1 MPLVPGQRWFSSAEP
16 ELGLGTVLRIAGRS
30 VQIVFTAS
38 GTVRQYSLEA
48 APLVR
53 AVFRA
58 GDRVRID
65 GRELTIEAVEE
76 RDGLVWYRAGG
87 ETFMEGQLDAE
98 QPVSKADQRLISG
111 RVDRNDQFERR
122 VRALELRAR
131 ARRHPG
137 WGILGAR
144 IDLIPHQLRVIE
156 TAAAR
161 RTPRL
166 LLADEVGLGKTIEA
180 CAIAAQQIASG
191 RARRVLVLTPESL
204 VNQWFVELL
213 RRFNLPFAIYDE
225 ERCEALEM
233 NEPSRNPFED
243 EQFVLAS
250 VDWLTEH
257 DKRMKQV
264 VQAGWDLLL
273 VDEAH
278 HLIWT
283 PEFESP
289 GYTLVAALAR
299 RVPGLLLLTATPE
312 QLGRGGHFARL
323 RLLDPARYTDLAAF
337 LAESERF
344 VALSA
349 LAERLEAGETTAAD
363 LETLRGLFAAE
374 RPWLD
379 ATLAAIDAGDTAARE
394 ALLDALVDRHGTGR
408 VMVRNRRAAVGG
420 FPRRIAH
427 IDLLPASD
435 DPELLGRLRAEFAFE
450 VGDLD
455 EEPTHD
461 YTRDPRLDWL
471 LSTLESLGGEKVL
484 VLCRSRAKVQAL
496 EEALRLRW
504 GHPVARFHEDM
515 NLLQRDRNAAF
526 FADPEGARVLIA
538 SEVGAEGRNF
548 QFAQHLVL
556 WDLPLHPDMLE
567 QRIGRLDRIG
577 QPGDVHLHAAAVA
590 GSAQEV
596 LLRWYHEGLDAFRSV
611 VPDGRE
617 LLRRHVDELVALAE
631 ADAAG
636 REPAVEA
643 LLAATRK
650 AHAELSEQIARGRD
664 RLLERA
670 SQRADADEL
679 AAALAGDDADLASRE
694 AMLELL
700 EAFGIQN
707 EPLADERFL
716 LDPEYLTVDG
726 FEELKA
732 GPREATF
739 DRRLALSRDDLL
751 YLRADHPMVLGA
763 QDLLLGSETGN
774 ACLLIDETLPPRTAL
789 LEAVYVLECIADAT
803 LNIARF
809 LPPMPLRA
817 VVDTRLQRRHG
828 FEPDADSRAR
838 AGDRQFDLSPMR
850 KVLNSLVPP
859 MLGAC
864 ETAVRR
870 DAAAII
876 AEAAEAADR
885 RLSAEIARL
894 EALAAVNPAVGE
906 AEIAALK
913 AEREAILAALPGARP
928 RLDAV
933 RLVTSPDFLLLRR

>member
-1 MPLVPGQRWFSSAEP
+1 MALVPGQRWFSSAEP
-16 ELGLGTVLRIAGRS
+16 ELGLGTVIRIAGRS

-53 AVFRA
+53 AVFRI
-58 GDRVRID
+58 GDRVRVD
-65 GRELTIEAVEE
+65 TREIIVETVE
-76 RDGLVWYRAGG
+76 DRDGIVWYTAGG
-87 ETFMEGQLDAE
+87 EAFMEGQLDAE

-111 RVDRNDQFERR
+111 RIDRHDQFLRR
-122 VRALELRAR
+122 GRALDLRAH

-137 WGILGAR
+137 WGVLGAR
-144 IDLIPHQLRVIE
+144 IDLIPHQLRVVE

-161 RTPRL
+161 RHPRL

-191 RARRVLVLTPESL
+191 RAKRVLVLTPESL

-233 NEPSRNPFED
+233 NEPTRNPFED

-250 VDWLTEH
+250 VDWLSEH
-257 DKRMKQV
+257 DKRMKQLV
-264 VQAGWDLLL
+264 TAGWDLLL

-283 PEFESP
+283 TEFESA
-289 GYTLVAALAR
+289 GYTLVAALAK

-323 RLLDPARYTDLAAF
+323 RLLDPARYTDLPSF
-337 LAESERF
+337 LAESDRF

-349 LAERLEAGETTAAD
+349 LAERVQAGAAEAGDTEMLA
-363 LETLRGLFAAE
+363 ELFASDPE
-374 RPWLD
+374 WLA
-379 ATLAAIDAGDTAARE
+379 ATLAAIASGDEPARD

-420 FPRRIAH
+420 FPQRIAH
-427 IDLLPASD
+427 IDVLNAPD
-435 DPELLGRLRAEFAFE
+435 DDGLMGRLRAEFAFE

-455 EEPTHD
+455 EEPVHD
-461 YTRDPRLDWL
+461 YAKDPRIEWL
-471 LSTLESLGGEKVL
+471 LETLNALSGEKALIV
-484 VLCRSRAKVQAL
+484 CRSRAKVQAL

-504 GHPVARFHEDM
+504 GQQVARFHEDM

-526 FADPEGARVLIA
+526 FADPDGASVLIA

-596 LLRWYHEGLDAFRSV
+596 LLRWYHEGLDAFRAV

-617 LLRRHVDELVALAE
+617 LLRRCVDELVALAE
-631 ADAAG
+631 ADPIG
-636 REPAVEA
+636 REPAVEQ
-643 LLAATRK
+643 LLDDTRA

-670 SQRADADEL
+670 SQRADRDEL
-679 AAALAGDDADLASRE
+679 RAALSADDDDIATQDAL
-694 AMLELL
+694 LGLL
-700 EAFGIQN
+700 EAFGI
-707 EPLADERFL
+707 ETEHLGEGRIL
-716 LDPEYLTVDG
+716 LDPEYLSVDG
-726 FEELKA
+726 FDALKGGA
-732 GPREATF
+732 REATF
-739 DRRLALSRDDLL
+739 DRRLALARDDLL

-763 QDLLLGSETGN
+763 QDLMLSSELGN
-774 ACLLIDETLPPRTAL
+774 ATLLIDETLPPRTAL
-789 LEAVYVLECIADAT
+789 LEAVYVLECIADES

-809 LPPMPLRA
+809 MPPTPLRA
-817 VVDTRLQRRHG
+817 TVDTRLQRRDD
-828 FEPDADSRAR
+828 FVPDADSVAK

-850 KVLNSLVPP
+850 KVLNGLVPP

-864 ETAVRR
+864 ETSARR
-870 DAAAII
+870 DAASLI
-876 AEAAEAADR
+876 AQAAETASL
-885 RLSAEIARL
+885 RLDSELERL
-894 EALAAVNPAVGE
+894 EALAKVNPAVRE
-906 AEIAALK
+906 SDVQALRD
-913 AEREAILAALPGARP
+913 ERDAVMAALPGSRP
-928 RLDAV
+928 RLDAL
-933 RLVTSPDFLLLRR
+933 RLITSPDFLLLRR

>member
-76 RDGLVWYRAGG
+76 REGLVWYRAGS

-111 RVDRNDQFERR
+111 RIDRNDQFERR

-289 GYTLVAALAR
+289 GYTLVAALAK

-363 LETLRGLFAAE
+363 LETLHGLFAAE

-471 LSTLESLGGEKVL
+471 LSTLESLGSEKVL

-643 LLAATRK
+643 LLAATRQ

-670 SQRADADEL
+670 RQRADADEL

-694 AMLELL
+694 AVLDLL

-789 LEAVYVLECIADAT
+789 LEAVYVLECIADAA

-885 RLSAEIARL
+885 RLSAEIGRL

>member
-1 MPLVPGQRWFSSAEP
+1 MALVPGQRWFSSAEP
-16 ELGLGTVLRIAGRS
+16 ELGLGTVLRIAARS

-53 AVFRA
+53 AVFRT
-58 GDRVRID
+58 GDRVRMD
-65 GRELTIEAVEE
+65 GKEIAIEAVEE
-76 RDGLVWYRAGG
+76 RAGLVWYRAGND
-87 ETFMEGQLDAE
+87 EFMEGALDAE

-111 RVDRNDQFERR
+111 RIDRNDQFERR

-137 WGILGAR
+137 WGVLGAR
-144 IDLIPHQLRVIE
+144 IDLIPHQLRVVE

-191 RARRVLVLTPESL
+191 RAKRVLVLTPESL

-257 DKRMKQV
+257 DKRMKQL

-289 GYTLVAALAR
+289 GYTLVAALAK

-323 RLLDPARYTDLAAF
+323 RLLDPARYTDLKAF
-337 LAESERF
+337 LAESDRF
-344 VALSA
+344 VALSQ
-349 LAERLEAGETTAAD
+349 LAERIEAGDVTLAD
-363 LETLRGLFAAE
+363 GEQLHDLFAGD
-374 RPWLD
+374 RDWLD
-379 ATLAAIDAGDTAARE
+379 ATLAAIEAGDVAARE
-394 ALLDALVDRHGTGR
+394 TLIDALVDRHGTGR

-420 FPRRIAH
+420 FPQRIAH

-435 DPELLGRLRAEFAFE
+435 DAALLGRLRAEFAYE

-455 EEPTHD
+455 EEPVHD
-461 YTRDPRLDWL
+461 YASDPRLDWL
-471 LSTLESLGGEKVL
+471 LQTLDALGGEKAL

-496 EEALRLRW
+496 EEALRLRS
-504 GHPVARFHEDM
+504 GLAVARFHEDM
-515 NLLQRDRNAAF
+515 NLLQRDRNAAY
-526 FADPEGARVLIA
+526 FADPDGARVLIA

-590 GSAQEV
+590 SSAQEV
-596 LLRWYHEGLDAFRSV
+596 LLRWYHEGLDAFRAV

-617 LLRRHVDELVALAE
+617 LLRRCVDELVALAE
-631 ADAAG
+631 ADPIG
-636 REPAVEA
+636 REPALDA
-643 LLAATRK
+643 LLAATRRD
-650 AHAELSEQIARGRD
+650 HAELSEQIARGRD

-670 SQRADADEL
+670 SQRAEADTL
-679 AAALAGDDADLASRE
+679 RAALADDDADAITQES
-694 AMLELL
+694 MLELL
-700 EAFGIQN
+700 EAFGITH
-707 EPLADERFL
+707 EPLGGGRVL

-726 FEELKA
+726 FDALKGGA
-732 GPREATF
+732 REATC
-739 DRRLALSRDDLL
+739 DRRVALARDDLL
-751 YLRADHPMVLGA
+751 YLRADHPLVQSA
-763 QDLLLGSETGN
+763 QDLMLSSELGN
-774 ACLLIDETLPPRTAL
+774 ACLLIDDTLPPRTAL
-789 LEAVYVLECIADAT
+789 LEAVYVLECIADAR
-803 LNIARF
+803 LDVARF
-809 LPPMPLRA
+809 LPPTPLRM
-817 VVDTRLQRRHG
+817 VVDTRLQRREG
-828 FEPDADSRAR
+828 FVADADSVAK
-838 AGDRQFDLSPMR
+838 AGDRPFDLTPMR
-850 KVLNSLVPP
+850 KVLASLVPP

-864 ETAVRR
+864 ETAARR
-870 DAAAII
+870 DAAAVV
-876 AEAAEAADR
+876 ATAAAAVQA
-885 RLSAEIARL
+885 RLDSEIARL
-894 EALAAVNPAVGE
+894 ESLARVNPAVS
-906 AEIAALK
+906 AADVQALRE
-913 AEREAILAALPGARP
+913 ERDALLAALPGARP

>member
-1 MPLVPGQRWFSSAEP
+1 MALVPGQRWFSSAEP

-30 VQIVFTAS
+30 VQLVFTAS
-38 GTVRQYSLEA
+38 GTVRQYALEG

-58 GDRVRID
+58 GDRVRMD
-65 GRELTIEAVEE
+65 GREIAIEAVED
-76 RDGLVWYRAGG
+76 RAGLFWYRAGNDA
-87 ETFMEGQLDAE
+87 FMEGQLDAE
-98 QPVSKADQRLISG
+98 QPVSQADRRLIGG
-111 RVDRNDQFERR
+111 RVDRNHEFERR
-122 VRALELRAR
+122 IRALELRAR
-131 ARRHPG
+131 ARRSPG
-137 WGILGAR
+137 WGLLGAR
-144 IDLIPHQLRVIE
+144 IDLIPHQLRVIQ

-225 ERCEALEM
+225 ERCEALESSD
-233 NEPSRNPFED
+233 PQRNPFED
-243 EQFVLAS
+243 EPFVLAS
-250 VDWLTEH
+250 LDWLGGHE
-257 DKRMKQV
+257 KRMRQLLR
-264 VQAGWDLLL
+264 AGWDLLL

-323 RLLDPARYTDLAAF
+323 RLLDPARYTDLDAF

-349 LAERLEAGETTAAD
+349 LAERLEAGLPAAGD
-363 LETLRGLFAAE
+363 TDTLAALFAGEAD
-374 RPWLD
+374 WL
-379 ATLAAIDAGDTAARE
+379 ANTLAAIAAGDAAARE
-394 ALLDALVDRHGTGR
+394 TLLDALVDRHGTGR

-420 FPRRIAH
+420 FPRRIAR
-427 IDLLPASD
+427 IELLPAGD
-435 DPELLGRLRAEFAFE
+435 DGPLLGRLRAEFAFE
-450 VGDLD
+450 AGDLD
-455 EEPTHD
+455 EEPVHD
-461 YTRDPRLDWL
+461 YARDPRLDWL
-471 LSTLESLGGEKVL
+471 LETLEAIGDAKVL
-484 VLCRSRAKVQAL
+484 VLCRSRAKVQAI
-496 EEALRLRW
+496 EEALRLRS
-504 GHPVARFHEDM
+504 GLAVARFHEDM
-515 NLLQRDRNAAF
+515 NLLQRDRNAAY
-526 FADPEGARVLIA
+526 FADPGGARVLVA

-596 LLRWYHEGLDAFRSV
+596 LLRWYHEGLDAFRTV

-631 ADAAG
+631 ADPAG
-636 REPAVEA
+636 REPALEA
-643 LLAATRK
+643 LLEATRRD
-650 AHAELSEQIARGRD
+650 HAALSEQIARGRD

-670 SQRADADEL
+670 SQRADGDGL
-679 AAALAGDDADLASRE
+679 HAALLADDADTGGHEDLLA
-694 AMLELL
+694 LL
-700 EAFGIQN
+700 EAFGVAN
-707 EPLADERFL
+707 EPLGGGRVL
-716 LDPEYLTVDG
+716 LDPEHITIDG
-726 FEELKA
+726 FEELKN
-732 GPREATF
+732 GPREATS
-739 DRRLALSRDDLL
+739 DRRLALAREDLL
-751 YLRADHPMVLGA
+751 YLRADHPMLLSA
-763 QDLLLGSETGN
+763 LDLLLSSEAGN
-774 ACLLIDETLPPRTAL
+774 ACLLVDETLPPRTAL
-789 LEAVYVLECIADAT
+789 LEAVYVLECIAEARLDV
-803 LNIARF
+803 ARF
-809 LPPMPLRA
+809 LPPTPLRA
-817 VVDTRLQRRHG
+817 VVDSRLQRREG
-828 FEPDADSRAR
+828 FEPDPASRAR
-838 AGDRQFDLSPMR
+838 AGERAFDLTPMR
-850 KVLNSLVPP
+850 KVLNGLVPP

-870 DAAAII
+870 EAAARV
-876 AEAAEAADR
+876 AAAVEEAGA
-885 RLSAEIARL
+885 RLDAEIARL
-894 EALAAVNPAVGE
+894 EALARVNPAVDA
-906 AEIAALK
+906 AEVQALRE
-913 AEREAILAALPGARP
+913 EREAVLAALPGARP
-928 RLDAV
+928 RLDAL

>member
-30 VQIVFTAS
+30 VQLVFTAS
-38 GTVRQYSLEA
+38 GTVRQYSLEG

-53 AVFRA
+53 AVFRG

-65 GRELTIEAVEE
+65 GREIVVDAVEE
-76 RDGLVWYRAGG
+76 REGLVWYRAGNDA
-87 ETFMEGQLDAE
+87 FMEGQLDAE
-98 QPVSKADQRLISG
+98 QPVSKADQRLGSG
-111 RVDRNDQFERR
+111 RIDRNDQFERR
-122 VRALELRAR
+122 LRALELRAR
-131 ARRHPG
+131 ARRSPA
-137 WGILGAR
+137 WGLLGAR
-144 IDLIPHQLRVIE
+144 IDLVPHQLRVVE

-191 RARRVLVLTPESL
+191 RVKRVLVLTPESL

-233 NEPSRNPFED
+233 NEPGRNPFED
-243 EQFVLAS
+243 EQCVLAS
-250 VDWLTEH
+250 VDWLSEH

-264 VQAGWDLLL
+264 VKAGWDLLL

-289 GYTLVAALAR
+289 GYTLVEALAR
-299 RVPGLLLLTATPE
+299 RTPGLLLLTATPE

-323 RLLDPARYTDLAAF
+323 RLLDPARYTDLPSF
-337 LAESERF
+337 LAESDRF
-344 VALSA
+344 VTLSA
-349 LAERLEAGETTAAD
+349 LAERLESGDVSAQDEAALGALFAGE
-363 LETLRGLFAAE
+363 AE
-374 RPWLD
+374 WL
-379 ATLAAIDAGDTAARE
+379 ASTLAAVRTGATAARD

-420 FPRRIAH
+420 FPKRIAH
-427 IDLLPASD
+427 VDLLPGTD

-461 YTRDPRLDWL
+461 YARDPRMDWL
-471 LSTLESLGGEKVL
+471 LQTLDALGGEKAL
-484 VLCRSRAKVQAL
+484 VLCRSRAKVQAI

-504 GHPVARFHEDM
+504 GQPVARFHEDM

-526 FADPEGARVLIA
+526 FADPDGARVLVA

-577 QPGDVHLHAAAVA
+577 QPGDVHLHAAAVD

-596 LLRWYHEGLDAFRSV
+596 LLRWYHEGLDAFRGV

-631 ADAAG
+631 ADPSG
-636 REPAVEA
+636 REPALDA
-643 LLAATRK
+643 LLAATR
-650 AHAELSEQIARGRD
+650 ANHAELSEQIARGRD

-670 SQRADADEL
+670 SQRAEADRL
-679 AAALAGDDADLASRE
+679 RAALHEDDGDACGHEDLLA
-694 AMLELL
+694 LL
-700 EAFGIQN
+700 EAFGIEN
-707 EPLADERFL
+707 EALGGGRVL
-716 LDPEYLTVDG
+716 LDPEHVTVDG
-726 FEELKA
+726 FDELKG

-739 DRRLALSRDDLL
+739 NRAVALSRDDLL
-751 YLRADHPMVLGA
+751 YLRADHPMVLSA
-763 QDLLLGSETGN
+763 LDLLLSSEAGN

-789 LEAVYVLECIADAT
+789 LEAVYVLECVADAT
-803 LNIARF
+803 LDVARF
-809 LPPMPLRA
+809 LPPTPLRA
-817 VVDTRLQRRHG
+817 VVDSRLQRRDD
-828 FEPDADSRAR
+828 FVPDPDSRAK
-838 AGDRQFDLSPMR
+838 AGDRAFDLSPLR
-850 KVLNSLVPP
+850 KVLGSLVPP

-864 ETAVRR
+864 ETAARR
-870 DAAAII
+870 DSASRVADAVDAATN
-876 AEAAEAADR
+876 
-885 RLSAEIARL
+885 RLDAEIARL
-894 EALAAVNPAVGE
+894 EALARVNPAVGP
-906 AEIAALK
+906 AEIQGLRD
-913 AEREAILAALPGARP
+913 EREALLAALPSARP

>member
-1 MPLVPGQRWFSSAEP
+1 MALVPGQRWFSSAEP
-16 ELGLGTVLRIAGRS
+16 ELGLGTVIRIAGRS

-38 GTVRQYSLEA
+38 GTLRQYSLEA

-53 AVFRA
+53 AVFRI
-58 GDRVRID
+58 GDRVRVD
-65 GRELTIEAVEE
+65 TREIVVETVE
-76 RDGLVWYRAGG
+76 DRDGIVWYTAGS
-87 ETFMEGQLDAE
+87 ESFMEGQLDAE

-111 RVDRNDQFERR
+111 RIDRHDQFVRR
-122 VRALELRAR
+122 GRALDLRAH

-137 WGILGAR
+137 WGVLGAR
-144 IDLIPHQLRVIE
+144 IDLIPHQLRVVE

-161 RTPRL
+161 RHPRL

-191 RARRVLVLTPESL
+191 RAKRVLVLTPESL

-233 NEPSRNPFED
+233 SEPTRNPFED
-243 EQFVLAS
+243 EQLVLAS
-250 VDWLTEH
+250 VDWLSEH
-257 DKRMKQV
+257 DKRMKQLV
-264 VQAGWDLLL
+264 TAGWDLLL

-283 PEFESP
+283 TEFESA
-289 GYTLVAALAR
+289 GYTLVAALAK

-323 RLLDPARYTDLAAF
+323 RLLDPARYTDLPSF
-337 LAESERF
+337 LAESDRF

-349 LAERLEAGETTAAD
+349 LAERVQDGAAEAGDTEMLA
-363 LETLRGLFAAE
+363 ELFASDPE
-374 RPWLD
+374 WLS
-379 ATLAAIDAGDTAARE
+379 ATLAAIASGDEPARD

-420 FPRRIAH
+420 FPKRIAH
-427 IDLLPASD
+427 IDLLTA
-435 DPELLGRLRAEFAFE
+435 PEDAALMGRLRAEFAFE

-455 EEPTHD
+455 EEPVHD
-461 YTRDPRLDWL
+461 YAKDPRLDWL
-471 LSTLESLGGEKVL
+471 LETLNALSGEKALIV
-484 VLCRSRAKVQAL
+484 CRSRAKVQAL
-496 EEALRLRW
+496 EEGLRLRW
-504 GHPVARFHEDM
+504 GHPVARFHEVM
-515 NLLQRDRNAAF
+515 NMLQRDRNAAF
-526 FADPEGARVLIA
+526 FADPDGASVLVA

-548 QFAQHLVL
+548 QFAQHLIL

-596 LLRWYHEGLDAFRSV
+596 LLRWYHEGLDAFRAV

-617 LLRRHVDELVALAE
+617 LLRRCVDELVALAE
-631 ADAAG
+631 ADPIG
-636 REPAVEA
+636 REPAVEQ
-643 LLAATRK
+643 LLDDTRA

-670 SQRADADEL
+670 SQRADSDEL
-679 AAALAGDDADLASRE
+679 CAALAADDADIATQDAL
-694 AMLELL
+694 LGLL
-700 EAFGIQN
+700 EAFGI
-707 EPLADERFL
+707 ETEALGEGRIL
-716 LDPEYLTVDG
+716 LDPEYLSVDG
-726 FEELKA
+726 FDALKGGA
-732 GPREATF
+732 REATF
-739 DRRLALSRDDLL
+739 DRRLALARDDLL

-763 QDLLLGSETGN
+763 QDLMLSSELGN
-774 ACLLIDETLPPRTAL
+774 ATLLIDETLPPRTAL
-789 LEAVYVLECIADAT
+789 LEAVYVLECIADES

-809 LPPMPLRA
+809 MPPTPLRA
-817 VVDTRLQRRHG
+817 TVDTRLQRRDD
-828 FEPDADSRAR
+828 FVPDADSVAK

-850 KVLNSLVPP
+850 KVLNGLVPP

-864 ETAVRR
+864 ETSARR
-870 DAAAII
+870 DAASLI
-876 AEAAEAADR
+876 AQAAETASLRLDR
-885 RLSAEIARL
+885 ELERL
-894 EALAAVNPAVGE
+894 EALAKVNPAVRE
-906 AEIAALK
+906 SDVQALRD
-913 AEREAILAALPGARP
+913 ERDAVMAALPGSRP
-928 RLDAV
+928 RLDAL
-933 RLVTSPDFLLLRR
+933 RLITSPDFLLLRR

>member
-1 MPLVPGQRWFSSAEP
+1 MALVPGQRWFSSAEP
-16 ELGLGTVLRIAGRS
+16 ELGLGTVLRLAGRS

-53 AVFRA
+53 ALFRA
-58 GDRVRID
+58 GDRVRVD
-65 GRELTIEAVEE
+65 GREITIEAVED
-76 RDGLVWYRAGG
+76 RGGLAWYRVGHDC
-87 ETFMEGQLDAE
+87 FMEGQLDAE

-122 VRALELRAR
+122 MQALALRAR

-144 IDLIPHQLRVIE
+144 IDLVPHQLRVIE
-156 TAAAR
+156 TAASR

-225 ERCEALEM
+225 ERCEAIEM

-243 EQFVLAS
+243 EQCVLAS
-250 VDWLTEH
+250 IDWLTDH
-257 DKRMKQV
+257 DKRMRQI

-278 HLIWT
+278 HLLWT
-283 PEFESP
+283 PDVESP
-289 GYTLVAALAR
+289 GYTLVAALAK

-323 RLLDPARYTDLAAF
+323 RLLDPARYTDLTSF
-337 LAESERF
+337 LAESEGF
-344 VALSA
+344 VALSSLVERIENGRIGDDDHA
-349 LAERLEAGETTAAD
+349 VLREHFATETAWLAGTLEAIEG
-363 LETLRGLFAAE
+363 
-374 RPWLD
+374 
-379 ATLAAIDAGDTAARE
+379 GDTGARE

-420 FPRRIAH
+420 FPKRIAH
-427 IDLLPASD
+427 VDLLPPVD
-435 DPELLGRLRAEFAFE
+435 DGETLGRLRAEFAFE

-455 EEPTHD
+455 EEPVHD
-461 YTRDPRLDWL
+461 YARDPRVDWL
-471 LSTLESLGGEKVL
+471 LGTLQALEGEKAL

-515 NLLQRDRNAAF
+515 NLLQRDRNAAY
-526 FADPEGARVLIA
+526 FADPDGASVLIA

-577 QPGDVHLHAAAVA
+577 QPGDVHIHAAAVT

-596 LLRWYHEGLDAFRSV
+596 LLRWYHEGLDAFRGV

-617 LLRRHVDELVALAE
+617 LLRRCIDELVALAE
-631 ADAAG
+631 ADPVG
-636 REPAVEA
+636 REPAVER
-643 LLAATRK
+643 LLAETRD
-650 AHAELSEQIARGRD
+650 AHAELAEQIAQGRD

-679 AAALAGDDADLASRE
+679 RVALAGDDDDAAAHE
-694 AMLELL
+694 GMLDLL
-700 EAFGIQN
+700 EAFGISN
-707 EPLADERFL
+707 EPLGGGRFL

-726 FEELKA
+726 FDALKGGA
-732 GPREATF
+732 REATC

-763 QDLLLGSETGN
+763 QDLMLSSELGN
-774 ACLLIDETLPPRTAL
+774 ACLLIDESLPPRTAL
-789 LEAVYVLECIADAT
+789 LEAVYVLECIAET
-803 LNIARF
+803 RLNVARF
-809 LPPMPLRA
+809 LPPTPLRA
-817 VVDTRLQRRHG
+817 VVDSRLQRRDE
-828 FEPDADSRAR
+828 FEADAESVRK
-838 AGDRQFDLSPMR
+838 AGERSFDLSPMR

-864 ETAVRR
+864 ETAARR
-870 DAAAII
+870 DAASLI
-876 AEAAEAADR
+876 ADAAQTAER
-885 RLSAEIARL
+885 RLGDELTRL
-894 EALAAVNPAVGE
+894 ETLARVNPAVSD
-906 AEIAALK
+906 AEVAALRD
-913 AEREAILAALPGARP
+913 EREAVLAALPGARP

-933 RLVTSPDFLLLRR
+933 RLITSPDFLLLRR

>member
-1 MPLVPGQRWFSSAEP
+1 MALVPGQRWFSSAEP

-30 VQIVFTAS
+30 VQLVFTAS

-53 AVFRA
+53 AVFRT
-58 GDRVRID
+58 GDRVRMD
-65 GRELTIEAVEE
+65 GKEVTIEAVEE
-76 RDGLVWYRAGG
+76 RVGLVWYRAGND
-87 ETFMEGQLDAE
+87 EFMEGALDAE

-111 RVDRNDQFERR
+111 RIDRNDQFERR

-137 WGILGAR
+137 WGVLGAR
-144 IDLIPHQLRVIE
+144 IDLIPHQLRVVE

-180 CAIAAQQIASG
+180 SAIAAQQIASG
-191 RARRVLVLTPESL
+191 RAKRVLVLVPDSL

-233 NEPSRNPFED
+233 NEPSNNPFED

-250 VDWLTEH
+250 IDWLTEH
-257 DKRMKQV
+257 DKRMKQLV
-264 VQAGWDLLL
+264 RAGWDLLL

-289 GYTLVAALAR
+289 GYTLVAALAK

-323 RLLDPARYTDLAAF
+323 RLLDPARYTDLKAF
-337 LAESERF
+337 LAESDRF

-349 LAERLEAGETTAAD
+349 LAERIEAGDVRLAD
-363 LETLRGLFAAE
+363 GEALHDLFAND
-374 RPWLD
+374 RDWLS
-379 ATLAAIDAGDTAARE
+379 ATLTAIEGGDLAARE
-394 ALLDALVDRHGTGR
+394 TLIDALVDRHGTGR

-420 FPRRIAH
+420 FPQRIAH
-427 IDLLPASD
+427 VDLLEATD
-435 DPELLGRLRAEFAFE
+435 DSELLGRLRAEFAFE

-455 EEPTHD
+455 EEPAHD
-461 YTRDPRLDWL
+461 YAKDPRIDWL
-471 LSTLESLGGEKVL
+471 LETLNALGAEKAL
-484 VLCRSRAKVQAL
+484 VLCRSRAKVQAI
-496 EEALRLRW
+496 EEALRLR
-504 GHPVARFHEDM
+504 GGPAVARFHEDM
-515 NLLQRDRNAAF
+515 NLLQRDRNAAY
-526 FADPEGARVLIA
+526 FADPDGARVLIA

-577 QPGDVHLHAAAVA
+577 QPGDVHIHVAAIV

-596 LLRWYHEGLDAFRSV
+596 LLRWYHEGLDAFRGV

-617 LLRRHVDELVALAE
+617 LLRRFVDPLVDLAGAE
-631 ADAAG
+631 AAE
-636 REPAVEA
+636 RESAIEP
-643 LLAATRK
+643 LLADTRT
-650 AHAELSEQIARGRD
+650 AHTELAEQIARGRD

-670 SQRADADEL
+670 SQRAETDEL
-679 AAALAGDDADLASRE
+679 GKALADDDADRAAQE
-694 AMLELL
+694 AMLDLL
-700 EAFGIQN
+700 EAFGVEI
-707 EPLADERFL
+707 ESLGEDRVL

-726 FEELKA
+726 FDALKGGA
-732 GPREATF
+732 REATF
-739 DRRLALSRDDLL
+739 SRRLALARDDLL
-751 YLRADHPMVLGA
+751 YLRADHPLIVGA
-763 QDLLLGSETGN
+763 QDLMLSSELGN
-774 ACLLIDETLPPRTAL
+774 ACLLIDETLAPRTAL
-789 LEAVYVLECIADAT
+789 LEAVYVLECIADAK

-809 LPPMPLRA
+809 LPPTPVRIT
-817 VVDTRLQRRHG
+817 VDTRLQRRDD
-828 FEPDADSRAR
+828 FTPDPDSVTKAADRP
-838 AGDRQFDLSPMR
+838 FDLSPMR
-850 KVLNSLVPP
+850 KVLSSLVPS
-859 MLGAC
+859 MLAAC
-864 ETAVRR
+864 ETAARR
-870 DAAAII
+870 DASSLIADAAD
-876 AEAAEAADR
+876 AAEA
-885 RLSAEIARL
+885 RLGGELARL
-894 EALAAVNPAVGE
+894 EALAKVNPAVSA
-906 AEIAALK
+906 AEVQALRE
-913 AEREAILAALPGARP
+913 EREAVLSALPGSRP
-928 RLDAV
+928 RLDAL

>member
-1 MPLVPGQRWFSSAEP
+1 MALVPGQRWFSSAEP

-53 AVFRA
+53 AVFRT
-58 GDRVRID
+58 GDRVRMD
-65 GRELTIEAVEE
+65 GKEIAIEAVEE
-76 RDGLVWYRAGG
+76 RAGLVWYRAGND
-87 ETFMEGQLDAE
+87 EFMEGALDAE

-111 RVDRNDQFERR
+111 RIDRNDQFERR

-137 WGILGAR
+137 WGVLGAR
-144 IDLIPHQLRVIE
+144 IDLIPHQLRVVE

-191 RARRVLVLTPESL
+191 RAKRVLVLTPESL

-233 NEPSRNPFED
+233 NEPSANPFED

-257 DKRMKQV
+257 DKRMKQL

-289 GYTLVAALAR
+289 GYTLVAALAK

-323 RLLDPARYTDLAAF
+323 RLLDPARYTDLKAF
-337 LAESERF
+337 LAESDRF
-344 VALSA
+344 VALSQ
-349 LAERLEAGETTAAD
+349 LAERIETGDVTLADGEQLHD
-363 LETLRGLFAAE
+363 LFAND
-374 RPWLD
+374 RDWLS
-379 ATLAAIDAGDTAARE
+379 ATLTAIEGGDLAARD
-394 ALLDALVDRHGTGR
+394 ALVDALVDRHGTGR

-420 FPRRIAH
+420 FPQRIAH
-427 IDLLPASD
+427 VDLLPATD
-435 DPELLGRLRAEFAFE
+435 DAALLGRLRAEFAFE

-455 EEPTHD
+455 EEPAHD
-461 YTRDPRLDWL
+461 YAKDPRLDWL
-471 LSTLESLGGEKVL
+471 LETLNALVGEKAL

-504 GHPVARFHEDM
+504 GQPVARFHEDM

-526 FADPEGARVLIA
+526 FADPDGARVLIA

-577 QPGDVHLHAAAVA
+577 QPGDVHIHAAAVA

-596 LLRWYHEGLDAFRSV
+596 LLRWYHEGLDAFRGV

-617 LLRRHVDELVALAE
+617 LLRRCVDELVALAE
-631 ADAAG
+631 ADPIG
-636 REPAVEA
+636 REAAVEQ
-643 LLAATRK
+643 LLADTRS
-650 AHAELSEQIARGRD
+650 AHAELAEQIARGRD

-670 SQRADADEL
+670 SQRADGDEL
-679 AAALAGDDADLASRE
+679 RTALADDDADAASQE

-700 EAFGIQN
+700 EAFGIEN
-707 EPLADERFL
+707 EPLGGGRFL
-716 LDPEYLTVDG
+716 LDPEHLTVDG
-726 FEELKA
+726 FDALKGGA
-732 GPREATF
+732 REATC

-751 YLRADHPMVLGA
+751 YLRADHPLILGA
-763 QDLLLGSETGN
+763 QDLMLSSELGN

-789 LEAVYVLECIADAT
+789 LEAIYVLECIADAT
-803 LNIARF
+803 LNVARF
-809 LPPMPLRA
+809 LPPTPLRA
-817 VVDTRLQRRHG
+817 VVDTRLQRRED
-828 FEPDADSRAR
+828 FAPDPESAAK
-838 AGDRQFDLSPMR
+838 AGDRPFDLSPMR

-864 ETAVRR
+864 ETSARR
-870 DAAAII
+870 DAASLI
-876 AEAAEAADR
+876 AEAADAAET
-885 RLSAEIARL
+885 RLGGELARL
-894 EALAAVNPAVGE
+894 ESLARVNPAVSE
-906 AEIAALK
+906 ADVQALRD
-913 AEREAILAALPGARP
+913 EREAVLAALPGARP